1 MNALAALLPA
11 ALALAAC
18 ATAPKPER
26 LPASVPAPAA
36 ANVQPAPP
44 VSPSQPL
51 PAMPPSL
58 TDPPPDRR
66 IVMPGMPVPNSRI
79 AVARSVRAGESLRG
93 QVPVGSEVDING
105 QRVAVDAAGR
115 FSYPVAASASGT
127 LLVRVKHRQDR
138 PPMPLRVQILAP
150 GN

>member
-26 LPASVPAPAA
+26 LPAPAP
-36 ANVQPAPP
+36 ANVQPVPP

-51 PAMPPSL
+51 PAMPPTL
-58 TDPPPDRR
+58 TDSPPDRR
-66 IVMPGMPVPNSRI
+66 LVMPGMPVPGSRI
-79 AVARSVRAGESLRG
+79 AVARSVRAGESLHG